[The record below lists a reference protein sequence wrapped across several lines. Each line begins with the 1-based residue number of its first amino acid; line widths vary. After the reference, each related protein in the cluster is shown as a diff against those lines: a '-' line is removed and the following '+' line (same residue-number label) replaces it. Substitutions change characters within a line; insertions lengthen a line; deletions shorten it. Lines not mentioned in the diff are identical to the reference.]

1 MKNYW
6 GKNVPPQKTG
16 LIKYNKFNQWNI
28 KIKKK
33 DKQKYL
39 KYNKYL
45 NAMCNPYWMLD

>member
-28 KIKKK
+28 KIKNKRQAK
-33 DKQKYL
+33 VFEIKQIFK
-39 KYNKYL
+39 
-45 NAMCNPYWMLD
+45 CNV